1 MKLNQM
7 QRAGEMNNSL
17 GPAFAAMLVNTCH
30 DITEGQWL
38 CFGPDFAVGDWLNF
52 HNAIVLQPWK
62 HEACHPQ
69 N

>member
-1 MKLNQM
+1 
-7 QRAGEMNNSL
+7 
-17 GPAFAAMLVNTCH
+17 MLVNTCH